1 MKEILVLFALAVAY
15 FGADKIEEGVIQY
28 EQKVNLHRRLPNPE
42 MKNMIPEFQT
52 SKKQLL
58 FNATKAFYKNVED
71 EEEDL
76 QASNGGGMVMRFSR
90 PQSEIYREF
99 STARKVEQR
108 EFMGKKYVIE
118 GEIKQLPWK
127 VSGEMEQV
135 AGYNCMKATLQ
146 DSMMQQPRTVV
157 AWFTPDIPVSAG
169 PESFGSLP
177 GMILK
182 VDINDGE
189 VVYTAVK
196 IDAKALKANEIEAP
210 DKGKKITEEDFR
222 KMVEEEMKKMGGQGG
237 RMIIR
242 Q

>member
-1 MKEILVLFALAVAY
+1 MKEILLMFLLAIAY
-15 FGADKIEEGVIQY
+15 VGAEKVEEGVILY
-28 EQKVNLHRRLPNPE
+28 EQKVNLHRRIQNPE

-52 SKKQLL
+52 NKMQLL
-58 FNATKAFYKNVED
+58 FNAKSAYYKAFED
-71 EEEDL
+71 EEEDI
-76 QASNGGGMVMRFSR
+76 QAQNGGMTMRIMR
-90 PQSEIYREF
+90 PRNEIYREF
-99 STARKVEQR
+99 AAARKVEQR

-118 GEIKQLPWK
+118 GEIKQMPWK

-135 AGYNCMKATLQ
+135 LGYNCMKATLQ
-146 DSMMQQPRTVV
+146 DSMMNQPRTVV

-189 VVYTAVK
+189 VVYTAAK
-196 IDAKALKANEIEAP
+196 IEAKKLKENEIQAP

-222 KMVEEEMKKMGGQGG
+222 KMMEEEMKKMGGQGG
-237 RMIIR
+237 RMMIR
-242 Q
+242 N

>member
-1 MKEILVLFALAVAY
+1 MKEICLLVALAFAY
-15 FGADKIEEGVIQY
+15 MGVDKIEEGIVQY
-28 EQKVNLHRRLPNPE
+28 EQKVNLHRRIPNPE

-52 SKKQLL
+52 SKTQLL
-58 FNATKAFYKNVED
+58 FSAAESYYKNVED

-76 QASNGGGMVMRFSR
+76 QAANGGMVMRFQR
-90 PQSEIYREF
+90 PKNEIYQQFKE
-99 STARKVEQR
+99 ARKLEQR
-108 EFMGKKYVIE
+108 EFLGKKYLIE
-118 GEIKQLPWK
+118 GAIKQMPWK
-127 VSGEMEQV
+127 VTGEMEQV
-135 AGYNCMKATLQ
+135 AGYNCMKATLK

-169 PESFGSLP
+169 PENFGSLP

-196 IDAKALKANEIEAP
+196 IDAKAMKDSDIEAP
-210 DKGKKITEEDFR
+210 TKGKPITEEDFR
-222 KMVEEEMKKMGGQGG
+222 KMVAEEMKKMGAQGG

-242 Q
+242 N